1 MAVSRAIGLKAP
13 TLVAMLLV
21 AGLFVLGV
29 HGADVETAA
38 KVVAADGQVSVL
50 RNSELWVLS
59 TDSLVRVGE
68 TIVTGPQGYARLQ
81 ISDGSTFD
89 VYPSSRVV
97 FRANPGN
104 LRDLLEVFLGN
115 VKVHIQTYGGRPNP
129 YRVHSPTA
137 VIAVRGTIFEVG
149 VEDDTVTSVT
159 VDEGL
164 VEVTH
169 RLLPGGKAVPLMPGQ
184 SLRIFPNAALAASR
198 IDKMSIAI
206 RVANA
211 ARDALYTLPR
221 IGGGRTPSGTPGG
234 GGLPTDTGAPPP
246 PPPQPTDKS
255 APAPPPPPG
264 NP

>member
-1 MAVSRAIGLKAP
+1 
-13 TLVAMLLV
+13 
-21 AGLFVLGV
+21 
-29 HGADVETAA
+29 
-38 KVVAADGQVSVL
+38 
-50 RNSELWVLS
+50 
-59 TDSLVRVGE
+59 LVRVGE
-68 TIVTGPQGYARLQ
+68 TIVTGAQGYARLQ

-115 VKVHIQTYGGRPNP
+115 VKVHIQTYGGLPNR
-129 YRVHSPTA
+129 YRVFSPTA
-137 VIAVRGTIFEVG
+137 VIAVRGTIFGVG

-169 RLLPGGKAVPLMPGQ
+169 RLLPGGKPVPLLPGQ
-184 SLRIFPNAALAASR
+184 SLRVFPNASLAAAR
-198 IDKMSIAI
+198 IDKMSVAI

-211 ARDALYTLPR
+211 AREALYTLPR
-221 IGGGRTPSGTPGG
+221 IGGGGRTPGTTG
-234 GGLPTDTGAPPP
+234 GGLPTDTPAP

-255 APAPPPPPG
+255 APPPPPPG

>member
-1 MAVSRAIGLKAP
+1 MAVSKATGLKAP

-29 HGADVETAA
+29 HGADIETAA
-38 KVVAADGQVSVL
+38 KVIAADGQVSVL
-50 RNSELWVLS
+50 RNGELWVLS
-59 TDSLVRVGE
+59 PDGLVRVGE

-115 VKVHIQTYGGRPNP
+115 VKVHIQTYGGRPNH

-137 VIAVRGTIFEVG
+137 VIAVRGTTFEVG

-169 RLLPGGKAVPLMPGQ
+169 RLLPGKPVPLLPGQ
-184 SLRIFPNAALAASR
+184 SLRVFPNAALAASR
-198 IDKMSIAI
+198 IDKTSIAI

-221 IGGGRTPSGTPGG
+221 IGGGRTPSGSPGG
-234 GGLPTDTGAPPP
+234 GVPTDTGAPPP

-255 APAPPPPPG
+255 APAPPPPG
-264 NP
+264 SR

>member
-1 MAVSRAIGLKAP
+1 MAVSKATGLKAP
-13 TLVAMLLV
+13 ALLAMLLV

-29 HGADVETAA
+29 HGADIETAA
-38 KVVAADGQVSVL
+38 KVIAADGQVSVL
-50 RNSELWVLS
+50 RNGELWVLS
-59 TDSLVRVGE
+59 SDSLVRVGE

-97 FRANPGN
+97 FRANPGR

-129 YRVHSPTA
+129 YRVQSPTA

-169 RLLPGGKAVPLMPGQ
+169 RLLPGGKPVQLMPGQ
-184 SLRIFPNAALAASR
+184 SLRVFPNASLAASR
-198 IDKMSIAI
+198 VDKTSIAI

-221 IGGGRTPSGTPGG
+221 IGGGRTPSGSPGG
-234 GGLPTDTGAPPP
+234 GVPTDTGAPPP

-255 APAPPPPPG
+255 APAPPPPG
-264 NP
+264 SR

>member
-1 MAVSRAIGLKAP
+1 MAVSKARGLNAP
-13 TLVAMLLV
+13 TLLAALLV
-21 AGLFVLGV
+21 VTGLFVLRV
-29 HGADVETAA
+29 NAADAETAA

-50 RNSELWVLS
+50 RNAELWVLS
-59 TDSLVRVGE
+59 PDSIVRVGE
-68 TIVTGPQGYARLQ
+68 TIVTGPQGSARLQ

-89 VYPSSRVV
+89 VYPNSRVV

-104 LRDLLEVFLGN
+104 LRELLEVFLGN

-149 VEDDTVTSVT
+149 VEDDTVTSVA

-169 RLLPGGKAVPLMPGQ
+169 RLLPGKPVPLLPGQ
-184 SLRIFPNAALAASR
+184 SLRVFPNAALAAAR

-211 ARDALYTLPR
+211 AREALYTLPR
-221 IGGGRTPSGTPGG
+221 IGGGRTPGSPG

-246 PPPQPTDKS
+246 PPQPTDKS
-255 APAPPPPPG
+255 APPPPPPG

>member
-1 MAVSRAIGLKAP
+1 MAVSKARATKVP
-13 TLVAMLLV
+13 TLLAMLLV

-29 HGADVETAA
+29 HAADSETAA

-50 RNSELWVLS
+50 RNGELWVLS
-59 TDSLVRVGE
+59 PDKLVRVGE
-68 TIVTGPQGYARLQ
+68 TIVTGSQGYARLQ

-115 VKVHIQTYGGRPNP
+115 VKVHIQTYGGLPNR

-164 VEVTH
+164 VEVQH
-169 RLLPGGKAVPLMPGQ
+169 RLLPGKPVSLMPGQ
-184 SLRIFPNAALAASR
+184 SLRVFPNAALAAAR
-198 IDKMSIAI
+198 IDKMSIAV

-211 ARDALYTLPR
+211 AREALYTLPR
-221 IGGGRTPSGTPGG
+221 IGGGRTPGTPGG

-246 PPPQPTDKS
+246 PPQPTDKS
-255 APAPPPPPG
+255 APPPPPPG